1 MAKKSRMLLR
11 LDLTFEYLRNE
22 GIDHSETKVK
32 NILKSQRKHF
42 KKFLPIKVVEKG
54 QEIKCQFDPPF
65 LLTFVQCICVHDA
78 CRIIKTRTAHDGS
91 MQVPVNMITNEWSID
106 QKGEPLPSKQ
116 EKDVKKDV

>member
-106 QKGEPLPSKQ
+106 QKGEPLPSKK
-116 EKDVKKDV
+116 EKDVEKDV